1 MRLFLILVLLVP
13 QFAAAGVFMCVDPQT
28 GKKTF
33 TDKGC
38 EETVVTEQLRV
49 GPTNTASG
57 AKTSRGGSAG
67 KAWNSQRDETRTG
80 REYREEERVGSG
92 TASVSSDGGEY
103 YGSGY

>member
-1 MRLFLILVLLVP
+1 MRYLLILVLLVP

-38 EETVVTEQLRV
+38 EESVAEEQVRV
-49 GPTNTASG
+49 GTTNTASG
-57 AKTSRGGSAG
+57 AHSSRGVSSG

-80 REYREEERVGSG
+80 RDYRQEERIRAG
-92 TASVSSDGGEY
+92 TASVSVDGGEY
-103 YGSGY
+103 YGTGY